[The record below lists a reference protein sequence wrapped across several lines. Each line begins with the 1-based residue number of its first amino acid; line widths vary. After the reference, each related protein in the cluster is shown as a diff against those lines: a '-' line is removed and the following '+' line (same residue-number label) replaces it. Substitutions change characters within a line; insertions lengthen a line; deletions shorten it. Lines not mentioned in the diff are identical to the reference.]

1 MKGWEGRG
9 RPRRWPASR
18 ASPDYHQIRPTEG
31 NFLTGTWPFFERAS
45 FPRESKLALLVVQAP
60 GRREGAA
67 CGRGRRRA
75 RGAGAGRCPGRQGSR
90 AQGHRRT
97 WINGGWDGGAAGR
110 EPTLARVGSR
120 LPWTGRRGP
129 RDLRPPPRVRLYSPS
144 SSYCNAVLGSA
155 GCWLRSVY
163 VETCRLHLDLPSA
176 FFLPFL
182 ENHCY

>member
-1 MKGWEGRG
+1 M
-9 RPRRWPASR
+9 ASEPGLSR
-18 ASPDYHQIRPTEG
+18 LSPDPTYGRKLPHRHVAIFRESVIPPRIQTSTARRTGTRTEG
-31 NFLTGTWPFFERAS
+31 GSRLWTRTPQG
-45 FPRESKLALLVVQAP
+45 Q
-60 GRREGAA
+60 
-67 CGRGRRRA
+67 
-75 RGAGAGRCPGRQGSR
+75 GAGAGRCPGRQGSR

>member
-1 MKGWEGRG
+1 MASEPGLSRLSPDPTYGRKLPHRHVAIFRESVIPPRIQTSTARRTGTRTEGGSRLWTRTPQGQGGRSRALSWSPGQQGPGPSADVDKWRLGRRCG
-9 RPRRWPASR
+9 RPRADPRSR
-18 ASPDYHQIRPTEG
+18 GD
-31 NFLTGTWPFFERAS
+31 
-45 FPRESKLALLVVQAP
+45 
-60 GRREGAA
+60 
-67 CGRGRRRA
+67 
-75 RGAGAGRCPGRQGSR
+75 
-90 AQGHRRT
+90 
-97 WINGGWDGGAAGR
+97 
-110 EPTLARVGSR
+110 R